1 MVYAYVTTEY
11 LFSWTV
17 FFISEV
23 DIQSV
28 HAKKM
33 LNIDLKSIYTL
44 QMSNRNIFKVNV
56 TMARYF

>member
-17 FFISEV
+17 FFIAEV

-28 HAKKM
+28 HAKKI

-44 QMSNRNIFKVNV
+44 QMSNRNILKVNV